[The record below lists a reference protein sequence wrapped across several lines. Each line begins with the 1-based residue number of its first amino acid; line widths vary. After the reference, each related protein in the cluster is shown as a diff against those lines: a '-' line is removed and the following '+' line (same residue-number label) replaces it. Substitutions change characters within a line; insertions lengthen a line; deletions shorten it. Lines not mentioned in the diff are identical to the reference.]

1 MHESLKR
8 LRYIWSFLRKDLV
21 HLNLQ
26 IMYQC
31 NFRCKICDFWKKPY
45 RNMPKLSAAQVEI
58 ISEKLR
64 PLGPLIV
71 SVGGGEPLLH
81 RELPQI
87 IRALARH
94 HFPVMICNGWF
105 MTPERAH
112 ELFAAGMHEISI
124 SVDYASA
131 AKHDAQRGRPGA
143 YDRAL
148 RALDYLQRNRTHASQ
163 RVHMISVVM
172 DDNIDE
178 IEPLIKLA
186 REIGV
191 SYLVTLYSDNRGVKE
206 NMVSRVDIGAR
217 LLDLQKRYPSFVAL
231 SGYIARFTDAVTT
244 GITPC
249 YAGKN
254 LFNIDCQ
261 GNVSRCIDQ
270 LDQPA
275 GNVLVDDLST
285 VRRNLI
291 SQFEQNQCS
300 ACWTSCRGNYET
312 LLYGKNRLRN
322 LIDSYRITR
331 RIPLGES
338 ACIS

>member
-1 MHESLKR
+1 MGETLKR
-8 LRYIWSFLRKDLV
+8 LRYVRSFMRKGLV

-31 NFRCKICDFWKKPY
+31 NFRCKICDFWKKEY
-45 RNMPKLSAAQVEI
+45 RKMPKLSAAQVEI

-71 SVGGGEPLLH
+71 SVGGGEPMLH
-81 RELPQI
+81 RELPQMI
-87 IRALARH
+87 KALAKH

-105 MTPERAH
+105 MTPEKAR

-131 AKHDAQRGRPGA
+131 EKHDEQRGRPGA
-143 YDRAL
+143 FERAL
-148 RALDYLQRNRTHASQ
+148 KALEYLQQNRTDPSQ

-186 REIGV
+186 KEVGV
-191 SYLVTLYSDNRGVKE
+191 SYLVTLYSDQRGVKE
-206 NMVSRVDIGAR
+206 NKASRGDITAR
-217 LLDLQKRYPSFVAL
+217 LLDLHKRYPSFVAL
-231 SGYIARFTDAVTT
+231 RGYLGRFTEAVET
-244 GITPC
+244 GIDPC

-275 GNVLVDDLST
+275 GNILTDNVEDI
-285 VRRNLI
+285 RRTLLG
-291 SQFEQNQCS
+291 QFENNQCS
-300 ACWTSCRGNYET
+300 DCWTSCRGNYET
-312 LLYGKNRLRN
+312 LLYGKDRLQN

-331 RIPLGES
+331 NIPLGRS

>member
-1 MHESLKR
+1 MHDTIKR
-8 LRYIWSFLRKDLV
+8 LRYVHSFWQKGLV

-31 NFRCKICDFWKKPY
+31 NFRCKICDFWKKSY
-45 RNMPKLSAAQVEI
+45 RNMPKLSAAQTEI
-58 ISEKLR
+58 IAEKLR

-71 SVGGGEPLLH
+71 SVGGGEPMLH

-87 IRALARH
+87 IRALSKH

-105 MTPERAH
+105 MTPERAR
-112 ELFAAGMHEISI
+112 ELFSAGMHEISI
-124 SVDYASA
+124 SVDYANA
-131 AKHDAQRGRPGA
+131 AKHDEQRGRPGA
-143 YDRAL
+143 FERAIK
-148 RALDYLQRNRTHASQ
+148 ALEYLQQNRTHSSQ

-186 REIGV
+186 KEIGV
-191 SYLVTLYSDNRGVKE
+191 SYLLTLYSDNRGCKE
-206 NMVSRVDIGAR
+206 RKSSNADISAR
-217 LLDLQKRYPSFVAL
+217 LLDLHKRYPSFVAL
-231 SGYIARFTDAVTT
+231 RGYIGRFTEAITT
-244 GITPC
+244 GIGPC

-275 GNVLVDDLST
+275 GNILVDDVEIIQRTL
-285 VRRNLI
+285 L
-291 SQFEQNQCS
+291 SQFEQGDCT

-312 LLYGKNRLRN
+312 LLYGKNRLQN
-322 LIDSYRITR
+322 MIDSYRITKG
-331 RIPLGES
+331 IPLGS
-338 ACIS
+338 DACIS

>member
-8 LRYIWSFLRKDLV
+8 LRYVWSFLRKDLV

-31 NFRCKICDFWKKPY
+31 NFRCQICDFWKKPY
-45 RNMPKLSAAQVEI
+45 RKMPKLSAAQVEI
-58 ISEKLR
+58 VSEKLR

-71 SVGGGEPLLH
+71 SVGGGEPMLH

-87 IRALARH
+87 IRALSKH

-105 MTPERAH
+105 MTPERAR

-131 AKHDAQRGRPGA
+131 EKHDAQRGRAGA
-143 YDRAL
+143 FERAL
-148 RALDYLQRNRTHASQ
+148 QALETLQRNRVHASQ

-172 DDNIDE
+172 DDNLDE
-178 IEPLIKLA
+178 IEPLIQLA
-186 REIGV
+186 RDVGV

-206 NMVSRVDIGAR
+206 NKASRIDIGAR
-217 LLDLQKRYPSFVAL
+217 LLDLQKRYRNFVAL
-231 SGYIARFTDAVTT
+231 RGYIGRFSEAVTT

-275 GNVLVDDLST
+275 GNIFVDDLAT
-285 VRRNLI
+285 LRHNLTG
-291 SQFEQNQCS
+291 QFEQNRCG

-312 LLYGKNRLRN
+312 LLYGKHRLWN
-322 LIDSYRITR
+322 LVDSYRITR

-338 ACIS
+338 ACLS

>member
-1 MHESLKR
+1 MHESIKR
-8 LRYIWSFLRKDLV
+8 LRYAQSFFRKGLV

-31 NFRCKICDFWKKPY
+31 NFRCRICDFWKKPY
-45 RNMPKLSAAQVEI
+45 RKMPKLSAAQTEI

-71 SVGGGEPLLH
+71 SVGGGEPMLH

-87 IRALARH
+87 IRALSKH

-131 AKHDAQRGRPGA
+131 GKHDEQRGRSGA
-143 YDRAL
+143 FERAL
-148 RALDYLQRNRTHASQ
+148 KALEYLQQNRTHASQ

-178 IEPLIKLA
+178 IEPLIKLSK
-186 REIGV
+186 EIGV

-206 NMVSRVDIGAR
+206 NKAARVDISAH

-231 SGYIARFTDAVTT
+231 RGYLGRFTEAVTT
-244 GITPC
+244 GVSPC

-275 GNVLVDDLST
+275 GNILVDD
-285 VRRNLI
+285 VEAIRRNLLL
-291 SQFEQNQCS
+291 QFEQNDCS

-312 LLYGKNRLRN
+312 LLYGENRWQN
-322 LIDSYRITR
+322 LVDSYRITR
-331 RIPLGES
+331 NIPLGRN